1 MSVKA
6 NPNDAAQAWATGFG
20 QAGQKYVAGIQ
31 AVKTSPTQL
40 AAARSAFWASQVAA
54 ARPQFEQGL
63 NKVSL
68 SSWQQSATTT
78 GAARLST
85 GATKGQPKVQAFM
98 TNFIPALANIVN
110 GLPARGD
117 FGANMNRFTSYA
129 TALHN
134 AKGSF

>member
-1 MSVKA
+1 MSVKS
-6 NPNDAAQAWATGFG
+6 NPQDAAAAWASAFG
-20 QAGQKYVAGIQ
+20 AAGTKYVAGIQ
-31 AVKTSPTQL
+31 AVKTAPTQL
-40 AAARSAFWASQVAA
+40 AAAVAPFWASQVAA
-54 ARPQFEQGL
+54 AQSRYVAGL

-68 SSWQQSATTT
+68 QSWQQAATTT

-85 GATKGQPKVQAFM
+85 GATKGAPKVQAFM
-98 TNFIPALANIVN
+98 TTFIPALANIVN

-134 AKGSF
+134 AKGTF